1 MKLFLL
7 LCLSILA
14 FGYSFAN
21 TSFEGKKISL
31 IEIEILG
38 PPTVGKSY
46 IKQNLQVEEQ
56 GIYDTPSIDKSIQN
70 LMDSGSIKDVKVFVD
85 PRTSTED
92 KLALVFKV
100 TTKPRIDQITF
111 VGNEEISD
119 NKLSKT
125 ITSQVGELFDESKL
139 KADLIALEDLYLE
152 KGFWNSQ
159 VQHQVTKSKEDG
171 AKIHLKFELIEN
183 DSRKIRKIQFSGNT
197 EIEDDDLLEVMESA
211 PWRFWRFWSKRSKY
225 QPRVLE
231 EDLEKIAQAYR
242 EKGFLDVQLKPS
254 DILISQVGSS
264 RIDLEIKLTEGSR
277 SFFGKQKIMGN
288 AVFDQTTV
296 LAETLLKK
304 GDPYSP
310 RLLAKERSRIKK
322 MYGDKGYL
330 DAQIR
335 VSRKPNL
342 QKNEIDL
349 EFLISENNKF
359 TVNSIEVKGNE
370 KTKTIVLIRELALAP
385 GETFDLTRMET
396 SKARLQNTKL
406 FERVDISDE
415 AISSGDPELKNS
427 RRNMVVDVEEGR
439 TGHVSFGV
447 GFSTL
452 EKAMMYA
459 EFRQGNFDIMKW
471 RAPHR
476 LQGDGQKFRLRL
488 KLGSRSNE
496 ARLAIEEP
504 WFLNRRVAAGFEVF
518 REKSDYQSSYYDE
531 LRAGFEVYF
540 RKRLF
545 ELVEGR
551 LFYSFE
557 DVLIED
563 IEEGSK
569 TNWITGAG
577 GDGGDPAY
585 NAQSN
590 EIQRTISKVGLTLS
604 RDTRDVLLFPTEGSI
619 VSIRKEFAGGIF
631 GGDADYGRFE
641 IQGARFFKTFD
652 AMEQVLSISGRT
664 GTLGKFDGEDA
675 NVPFF
680 EKFFLGGPYN
690 LRGWDY
696 RDAGPNDIEGNEP
709 IGGNSFSYA
718 SLEYTFKIADPLRFA
733 LFYDGGFLRRGDFKF
748 APGSGDE
755 GWHDNWGLGIRIMV
769 MGMPLRLDLGVP
781 MSDPSSSGGS
791 TQFHFSGGTRF

>member
-1 MKLFLL
+1 
-7 LCLSILA
+7 
-14 FGYSFAN
+14 
-21 TSFEGKKISL
+21 
-31 IEIEILG
+31 
-38 PPTVGKSY
+38 
-46 IKQNLQVEEQ
+46 
-56 GIYDTPSIDKSIQN
+56 
-70 LMDSGSIKDVKVFVD
+70 
-85 PRTSTED
+85 
-92 KLALVFKV
+92 
-100 TTKPRIDQITF
+100 
-111 VGNEEISD
+111 
-119 NKLSKT
+119 
-125 ITSQVGELFDESKL
+125 
-139 KADLIALEDLYLE
+139 
-152 KGFWNSQ
+152 
-159 VQHQVTKSKEDG
+159 
-171 AKIHLKFELIEN
+171 
-183 DSRKIRKIQFSGNT
+183 
-197 EIEDDDLLEVMESA
+197 
-211 PWRFWRFWSKRSKY
+211 
-225 QPRVLE
+225 
-231 EDLEKIAQAYR
+231 
-242 EKGFLDVQLKPS
+242 
-254 DILISQVGSS
+254 
-264 RIDLEIKLTEGSR
+264 
-277 SFFGKQKIMGN
+277 
-288 AVFDQTTV
+288 
-296 LAETLLKK
+296 
-304 GDPYSP
+304 
-310 RLLAKERSRIKK
+310 
-322 MYGDKGYL
+322 
-330 DAQIR
+330 
-335 VSRKPNL
+335 
-342 QKNEIDL
+342 
-349 EFLISENNKF
+349 
-359 TVNSIEVKGNE
+359 
-370 KTKTIVLIRELALAP
+370 
-385 GETFDLTRMET
+385 MET

-619 VSIRKEFAGGIF
+619 VSIRKEFA
-631 GGDADYGRFE
+631 
-641 IQGARFFKTFD
+641 
-652 AMEQVLSISGRT
+652 VLMISKGM
-664 GTLGKFDGEDA
+664 
-675 NVPFF
+675 
-680 EKFFLGGPYN
+680 
-690 LRGWDY
+690 
-696 RDAGPNDIEGNEP
+696 
-709 IGGNSFSYA
+709 
-718 SLEYTFKIADPLRFA
+718 SLLVVI
-733 LFYDGGFLRRGDFKF
+733 
-748 APGSGDE
+748 
-755 GWHDNWGLGIRIMV
+755 
-769 MGMPLRLDLGVP
+769 
-781 MSDPSSSGGS
+781 
-791 TQFHFSGGTRF
+791 HFPTPA